1 MELAEI
7 VRAHGAAFRAAHGLC
22 SVQHRALRAIE
33 RCRTAALGGELR
45 QCDACGERR
54 YVYHSCRNRHCPKC
68 QTRAKERWLAER
80 RAELLPVPYFHV
92 VFTLP
97 HELNALAQGNPR
109 ALYAMLFAAA
119 AQTLIEFG
127 RNPRWL
133 GGEIAAT
140 LVLHTWGQT
149 LGQHLHV
156 HGLVAAGAL
165 LGEDAWIQA
174 RRGFL
179 FPVEALSMV
188 FRGKFLA
195 ALSAALACGRLTL
208 SGSAMALRE
217 PRAQRTLLADLR
229 KKPWVVYAKR
239 PFAGPE
245 QVLEYLGRYTHR
257 VAISNERLVS
267 VDANT
272 VRFRYKDYAHGKRHR
287 TMALDA
293 QEFLR
298 RFALHVLPRGFNR
311 IRHYGLIANR
321 NKRAL
326 LAAARAALQV
336 PVPAPA
342 PELADTV
349 TAFGSAS
356 RASTSRAA
364 RTAVA
369 ARFAWWPHS
378 PRTPIRRHDPR
389 YPRTCCSDRHRAAQA
404 RSAAPLALRPRV
416 DPRGPLCH
424 SVRIAIRPSVRSTPH
439 SCTSPCAPC
448 RTRNPIQSPSTAARA
463 LNSAVQFN

>member
-1 MELAEI
+1 MAAREACARTGKVELADI
-7 VRAHGAAFRAAHGLC
+7 VRAHGAAFRAAHRLC
-22 SVQHRALRAIE
+22 GVQHRALCAIE

-45 QCDACGERR
+45 ACDACGTQR

-68 QTRAKERWLAER
+68 QGLAKERWLAAR
-80 RAELLPVPYFHV
+80 RAELLPVPYYHL

-109 ALYAMLFAAA
+109 ALYTMLFAAA
-119 AQTLIEFG
+119 SETLVEFG

-149 LGQHLHV
+149 LTQHLHV
-156 HGLVAAGAL
+156 HALVGGGAL
-165 LGEDAWIQA
+165 SSEGAWLRS

-179 FPVEALSMV
+179 FPVKALSAV
-188 FRGKFLA
+188 FRGKFLDALGA
-195 ALSAALACGRLTL
+195 ALQCGRLTL
-208 SGSAMALRE
+208 SGSTAALGE
-217 PRAQRTLLADLR
+217 PHAQHTFVVELR
-229 KKPWVVYAKR
+229 KRPWVVYAKR

-267 VDANT
+267 VEANT
-272 VRFRYKDYAHGKRHR
+272 VRFRYKDYAHGARRK
-287 TMALDA
+287 TIALDP

-326 LAAARAALQV
+326 LASARSALGA
-336 PVPAPA
+336 PAPA
-342 PELADTV
+342 S
-349 TAFGSAS
+349 TA
-356 RASTSRAA
+356 
-364 RTAVA
+364 
-369 ARFAWWPHS
+369 
-378 PRTPIRRHDPR
+378 
-389 YPRTCCSDRHRAAQA
+389 
-404 RSAAPLALRPRV
+404 
-416 DPRGPLCH
+416 GPTE
-424 SVRIAIRPSVRSTPH
+424 SVIAFWQRIAHIDIGRCPRCRLGTLRVVALLAPQPH
-439 SCTSPCAPC
+439 PP
-448 RTRNPIQSPSTAARA
+448 P
-463 LNSAVQFN
+463 